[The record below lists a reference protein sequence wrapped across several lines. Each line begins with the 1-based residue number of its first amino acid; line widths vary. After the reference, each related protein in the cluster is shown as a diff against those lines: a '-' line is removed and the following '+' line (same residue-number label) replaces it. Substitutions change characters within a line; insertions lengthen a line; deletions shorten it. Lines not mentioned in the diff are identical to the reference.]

1 MFAPNAASAYA
12 KMSTT
17 ILGPRSIEQKTFQQ
31 VTGLLQAAKTN
42 STPSI
47 AQLAEAVHKNTQL
60 WTILATDAASDANSL
75 PMALRAQIISLAV
88 YSQKTGRAVLRKEA
102 DVDQLLEINRAI
114 MAGLDG
120 DSGTTQQPPKVQ

>member
-12 KMSTT
+12 KVSNAV
-17 ILGPRSIEQKTFQQ
+17 LGPRSIEQKAFQQ
-31 VTGLLQAAKTN
+31 ITGLLQAAQSGRQVKT
-42 STPSI
+42 

-60 WTILATDAASDANSL
+60 WTILATDAASEANAL
-75 PMALRAQIISLAV
+75 PPALRAQIISLAV

-102 DVDQLLEINRAI
+102 EIEELIEVNRAI

-120 DSGTTQQPPKVQ
+120 DAGSSPQPVKVQ